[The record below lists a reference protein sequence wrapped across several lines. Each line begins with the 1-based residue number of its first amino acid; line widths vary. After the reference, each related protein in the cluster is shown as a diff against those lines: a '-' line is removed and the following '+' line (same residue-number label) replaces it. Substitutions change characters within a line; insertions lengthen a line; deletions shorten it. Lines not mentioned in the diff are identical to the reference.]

1 MASLWFTLSI
11 LFAFVS
17 PAAHQDPRNT
27 TMVEAATSTSLGH
40 SAETTSKSDTTTSS
54 TPISTLLQEP
64 KESTEVRSNPAI
76 DTTNE
81 KESAPPATSESA
93 APSTTKQ
100 HISRLPTPLDNVEAT
115 DDSAPTGPHKFQE
128 GTTKDTNIQFGSSS
142 SSTTGVHET
151 PTTSTA
157 RGTSAVPVTNS
168 SKEIN
173 VQRHTQG
180 TSRTS
185 GPTMATK
192 TDVNSSATSAGEA
205 QCTIESTKRGKLVSH
220 CLIAIAV
227 LSGIATAFII
237 STIVLCTKLSSN
249 KQTYKVKDSLGTEMV
264 CISSLLPDT
273 ELMPRKIKL
282 PKSNAL
288 LIASLEENEG
298 DDLTLNSF
306 VPDH

>member
-1 MASLWFTLSI
+1 MASLWFTLSVI
-11 LFAFVS
+11 FAFVS
-17 PAAHQDPRNT
+17 PAANQDPRNT
-27 TMVEAATSTSLGH
+27 TMVGAATNTSLGH
-40 SAETTSKSDTTTSS
+40 SAETSTIS
-54 TPISTLLQEP
+54 TPISTLLQES

-81 KESAPPATSESA
+81 KESTPPAPSEST
-93 APSTTKQ
+93 APSNNKGR
-100 HISRLPTPLDNVEAT
+100 ISGLSTPLGNAEAK
-115 DDSAPTGPHKFQE
+115 DDSDPTGPHKVQE
-128 GTTKDTNIQFGSSS
+128 GTTKDSDVQLGSSS
-142 SSTTGVHET
+142 SGTTVGHE
-151 PTTSTA
+151 PPSTSTA
-157 RGTSAVPVTNS
+157 RGTSAVLVTNS

-173 VQRHTQG
+173 VQWRTQG
-180 TSRTS
+180 TSRRP
-185 GPTMATK
+185 GPTMAAK

-264 CISSLLPDT
+264 CISSLLPDS
-273 ELMPRKIKL
+273 EVMPRKVKL